1 MSQKQ
6 AIELTSMNRILL
18 SKLLLI
24 GGYFLLMLLFFYK
37 EHLFISTDTVHHFD
51 SIAFMAVTISFGA
64 IVSSTIYNFS
74 LYIYLKNRQYLYY
87 SLAQLSSLLFLIN
100 LDAIFISPF
109 DTIFGFKSIIF
120 FDISQLSMLI
130 FSLLFLQAFFR
141 SYQVRELDG
150 LIRAILYLALIDILI
165 ALLFS
170 HAFFVRFIPI
180 FIPIL
185 LVLSESARYVKER
198 DLPFYL
204 ILVGWS
210 TVLMVVISEYFGILQ
225 LIGITFPFLHIA
237 IALESIILSIAIAYK
252 FKLLEQEREQQ
263 KTLMLQQSRLASM
276 GEMVSGIVHQ
286 WRQPLNVISF
296 GLMNIKKNS
305 KGQDKNLAT
314 IKKLNEQV
322 QYMSHTIE
330 DFRNFYNPSRV
341 KEEFGIYQAIKNSH
355 TIARSTLDRANIE
368 FSIEVK
374 QDFTLYGHQNEL
386 EQVIL
391 NIINNAKD
399 SLILS
404 NTQNPTI
411 SVVIDAPTIKIED
424 NGEGIKE
431 EHLSKIFNPY
441 FSTKK
446 SGDGIGLYLSQMIIQ
461 KELKGE
467 IWVNSSKQKTTFFIK
482 FDKSDFF

>member
-1 MSQKQ
+1 MILENSSEKILSKMSLKQ

-51 SIAFMAVTISFGA
+51 SIAFMAVTVSFGA

-109 DTIFGFKSIIF
+109 DTIFGFKSLLF

-237 IALESIILSIAIAYK
+237 IALESI
-252 FKLLEQEREQQ
+252 
-263 KTLMLQQSRLASM
+263 
-276 GEMVSGIVHQ
+276 H
-286 WRQPLNVISF
+286 
-296 GLMNIKKNS
+296 
-305 KGQDKNLAT
+305 
-314 IKKLNEQV
+314 
-322 QYMSHTIE
+322 
-330 DFRNFYNPSRV
+330 
-341 KEEFGIYQAIKNSH
+341 
-355 TIARSTLDRANIE
+355 
-368 FSIEVK
+368 
-374 QDFTLYGHQNEL
+374 
-386 EQVIL
+386 
-391 NIINNAKD
+391 
-399 SLILS
+399 
-404 NTQNPTI
+404 
-411 SVVIDAPTIKIED
+411 
-424 NGEGIKE
+424 
-431 EHLSKIFNPY
+431 
-441 FSTKK
+441 
-446 SGDGIGLYLSQMIIQ
+446 
-461 KELKGE
+461 
-467 IWVNSSKQKTTFFIK
+467 
-482 FDKSDFF
+482 

>member
-1 MSQKQ
+1 MSPKQ
-6 AIELTSMNRILL
+6 AIGLISMNKILVF
-18 SKLLLI
+18 KLLLI
-24 GGYFLLMLLFFYK
+24 GSYFLLMVLFFYE
-37 EHLFISTDTVHHFD
+37 EHLFISTDTVHHFGH
-51 SIAFMAVTISFGA
+51 IPFMAVTISFGVIMSA
-64 IVSSTIYNFS
+64 TIYNFS

-100 LDAIFISPF
+100 LDAIFIAPF
-109 DTIFGFKSIIF
+109 DSIFGFKSLIF
-120 FDISQLSMLI
+120 FDISQLFMLI
-130 FSLLFLQAFFR
+130 FSLLFLQIFFR
-141 SYQVRELDG
+141 SYQVVELDK
-150 LIRAILYLALIDILI
+150 LIGAILSLALLDILI
-165 ALLFS
+165 VLIFS
-170 HAFFVRFIPI
+170 HAFFIKFIPV

-185 LVLSESARYVKER
+185 LVLSESVRYVKKR

-210 TVLMVVISEYFGILQ
+210 TVLMVVISEYFGVLK

-252 FKLLEQEREQQ
+252 FKLLEQEQQQQ

-305 KGQDKNLAT
+305 KGQEKNLET

-330 DFRNFYNPSRV
+330 DFRNFYNPSKV

-355 TIARSTLDRANIE
+355 TIASTTLEKHQIS

-374 QDFTLYGHQNEL
+374 KDFTLYGHQNEL

-399 SLILS
+399 ALINS
-404 NTQNPTI
+404 HTQTPTVAI
-411 SVVIDAPTIKIED
+411 TVDEPMITIED
-424 NGEGIKE
+424 NGGGIKK

-441 FSTKK
+441 FSTKEG
-446 SGDGIGLYLSQMIIQ
+446 GDGIGLYLSTMIIE
-461 KELKGE
+461 KELEGK
-467 IWVNSSKQKTTFFIK
+467 IWVESFQHKTTFFIK
-482 FDKSDFF
+482 F

>member
-1 MSQKQ
+1 MSLKQ
-6 AIELTSMNRILL
+6 AIELISMNRILTF
-18 SKLLLI
+18 KLLLI
-24 GGYFLLMLLFFYK
+24 GGYFLVMLLFFY
-37 EHLFISTDTVHHFD
+37 EENLFIPTDTVHHFGN
-51 SIAFMAVTISFGA
+51 IPFMAVSISFGA
-64 IVSSTIYNFS
+64 IITSTIYNFS
-74 LYIYLKNRQYLYY
+74 LYVYLKNRQYLYY
-87 SLAQLSSLLFLIN
+87 SLAQTSSLLFLVN

-109 DTIFGFKSIIF
+109 DTIFGFKSLMF

-130 FSLLFLQAFFR
+130 FSLLFLQVFFR
-141 SYQVRELDG
+141 SYQVVELDR
-150 LIRAILYLALIDILI
+150 LIRAVLYLALIDIFVVLF
-165 ALLFS
+165 FS
-170 HAFFVRFIPI
+170 HAFFIKFIPI

-185 LVLSESARYVKER
+185 LVLSESARYVKKR

-210 TVLMVVISEYFGILQ
+210 TVLIVVISEYFGVLK

-296 GLMNIKKNS
+296 GLMNIKKSS
-305 KGQDKNLAT
+305 KGQTKNIET

-330 DFRNFYNPSRV
+330 DFRNFYNPSKV
-341 KEEFGIYQAIKNSH
+341 KEEFCIYQAIKNSH
-355 TIARSTLDRANIE
+355 TIVRSTLESAGIE
-368 FSIEVK
+368 FRVEVK
-374 QDFTLYGHQNEL
+374 QDFNLYGHQNEL

-399 SLILS
+399 SLMLS
-404 NTQNPTI
+404 HSKSPTI
-411 SVVIDAPTIKIED
+411 TIIVDEPIIMIED
-424 NGEGIKE
+424 NGMGIKE
-431 EHLSKIFNPY
+431 KHLSKIFNPY
-441 FSTKK
+441 FSTKE
-446 SGDGIGLYLSQMIIQ
+446 SGDGIGLYLSQMIIE
-461 KELKGE
+461 KELKGK
-467 IWVNSSKQKTTFFIK
+467 IWVNSYKHKTTFFIK